1 MKNNKGF
8 TLLELIL
15 VLGLVGLVLSL
26 IFSPMILSYNS
37 FNAQNEKTNI
47 ISDTRATMDYLTR
60 EIRKSDKI
68 EVIDNRIILDNVVY
82 KLKDKDLLK
91 DDKVVSRGI
100 DRLNI
105 TKTDKRLE
113 IEITI
118 TDNSDKEH
126 TLSSI
131 IYIR

>member
-68 EVIDNRIILDNVVY
+68 EVIHNRIILDNVVY